1 MTPQTPVTNV
11 PDPHN
16 IMCVIRQGELFQMK
30 AMLDSCYAVLS
41 QIAAYQQQAMARFE
55 MEGGHAVVPTQCA
68 MAMTALSHVFGVE
81 YRPAS
86 AEEMREAAGLP
97 EVPPTAEPEP
107 VPQPTPEEAPPR
119 RAWKPSVI
127 AGGKS

>member
-11 PDPHN
+11 PDPGG
-16 IMCVIRQGELFQMK
+16 IMCVISQGELFQLR
-30 AMLDSCYAVLS
+30 AMLDSCHAVLH

-97 EVPPTAEPEP
+97 EVPPTAGPEP

>member
-1 MTPQTPVTNV
+1 MTPQTPVLNV

-30 AMLDSCYAVLS
+30 AMLDSCYATLS
-41 QIAAYQQQAMARFE
+41 QIAAYQQQGMARFE
-55 MEGGHAVVPTQCA
+55 MEGGHAVVPTHCA

-86 AEEMREAAGLP
+86 AEEVREAAGLP
-97 EVPPTAEPEP
+97 EVDPPAATK
-107 VPQPTPEEAPPR
+107 PTPLPIPEETPPR